1 LQLFAHTQNSEGFSI
16 ISVIMFKVNIVSKH
30 VKAKRMIAIVRFH
43 TELKQTD
50 LNSWYVKD
58 MGVHKGKQAFA
69 SNGKWD

>member
-1 LQLFAHTQNSEGFSI
+1 
-16 ISVIMFKVNIVSKH
+16 MFKVNIVSKH